1 MAKKLTLEESFD
13 ALDGIIDELQ
23 RGELTL
29 EESFKK
35 YEEGMKLIKNCND
48 SIDKVEKKLL
58 VINGGENE
66 AVGG

>member
-23 RGELTL
+23 GGELTL

-58 VINGGENE
+58 VINGGEDE
-66 AVGG
+66 TVRG

>member
-23 RGELTL
+23 GGELTL

-58 VINGGENE
+58 VINGGEDE
-66 AVGG
+66 SVRG